1 MESRELAIRLARALD
16 AKKAFNIHILEVEDL
31 TTVTEYFVIAT
42 GNSTTHVGALA
53 DEAEFQLGREGVQVL
68 RTEGHDGKRWVLL
81 DYGSVIV
88 HVFTQ
93 EAHDYYDLEHL
104 WADATGC
111 ARQRVDAGAARGR
124 AVKMRNGFP
133 LGGSCQR
140 PRPLT
145 DEGRLSRGSL

>member
-1 MESRELAIRLARALD
+1 MESRELAIALARALD
-16 AKKAFNIHILEVEDL
+16 SKKALNIKILEVEDL

-42 GNSTTHVGALA
+42 GTSTTHVGALA
-53 DEAEFQLGREGVQVL
+53 DEADFQLGRQGVNVL

-104 WADATGC
+104 WADAKTMP
-111 ARQRVDAGAARGR
+111 AAAWET
-124 AVKMRNGFP
+124 AVPEQKA
-133 LGGSCQR
+133 
-140 PRPLT
+140 
-145 DEGRLSRGSL
+145 

>member
-88 HVFTQ
+88 HVFTK

-104 WADATGC
+104 WADATQMP
-111 ARQRVDAGAARGR
+111 AAEWLPPETDA
-124 AVKMRNGFP
+124 
-133 LGGSCQR
+133 
-140 PRPLT
+140 
-145 DEGRLSRGSL
+145 E